1 MLAAVILAGGAARR
15 VGGATKPA
23 LQVGG
28 EALLNRVLAS
38 VALARPRIVV
48 GPDELTGLLP
58 ADVTLTRED
67 PPGGGPV
74 AAIAAGVSC
83 LDPATPHLLVAVLA
97 GDLPFLSGRT
107 VDSLRDGLL
116 GSNPVDGAAAVHGAA
131 PAEGAAPVDG
141 AMPVESAVPADG
153 AVAVHAA
160 ASLETAV
167 PADGAVLVDRAGRP
181 QWLAGVW
188 RLDSLVDRL
197 AALGDPS
204 GRAVRDL
211 VSGLRVAR
219 VRVADLAGPPPWFD
233 CDTEDDLRRAEEWA
247 RADIG

>member
-1 MLAAVILAGGAARR
+1 MLATVILAGGAARR

-38 VALARPRIVV
+38 VVLVRPRIVV
-48 GPDELTGLLP
+48 GPDEVTGLLP

-74 AAIAAGVSC
+74 AAIAAGLSC
-83 LDPATPHLLVAVLA
+83 LDPPTPDSLVYVLA
-97 GDLPFLSGRT
+97 GDLPFLSSRT
-107 VDSLRDGLL
+107 LDSLREVLL
-116 GSNPVDGAAAVHGAA
+116 GSISVDGAAAVHGAV
-131 PAEGAAPVDG
+131 PAEGAVRADG
-141 AMPVESAVPADG
+141 AMPMDG
-153 AVAVHAA
+153 
-160 ASLETAV
+160 AV

-197 AALGDPS
+197 TALGDPS

-219 VRVADLAGPPPWFD
+219 VHVVDHGGPPPWFD
-233 CDTEDDLRRAEEWA
+233 CDTEDDVRRAEEWA
-247 RADIG
+247 RADLG